1 MDWCNGFAERVL
13 CDEPLACRTWY
24 GLGGAARYL
33 FSPANVDELREVL
46 ACAQRAGLPVRVLGA
61 GANLLVRDEGFEG
74 LVIRLDAPAFT
85 RVGYE
90 GERVIAGGG
99 VELMQLARDC
109 SCRGLSGLEAL
120 AGIPAT
126 IGGAIVMN
134 AGGKFGQIAD
144 VVESATL
151 LERDGTA
158 RGVPAEDMQ
167 FGYRTS
173 AVGGRIVLCAVLR
186 LRRAPVDEVRARFH
200 EIWRFKKESQP
211 MAAHSAGCVF
221 RNPPGESAGR
231 LIDQAGLKGTS
242 IGRARVSE
250 VHGNFIVADAGA
262 TSAEVLT
269 LVDHVRN
276 TVLAH
281 KGIKLELEID
291 VW

>member
-1 MDWCNGFAERVL
+1 
-13 CDEPLACRTWY
+13 
-24 GLGGAARYL
+24 
-33 FSPANVDELREVL
+33 
-46 ACAQRAGLPVRVLGA
+46 
-61 GANLLVRDEGFEG
+61 
-74 LVIRLDAPAFT
+74 
-85 RVGYE
+85 
-90 GERVIAGGG
+90 
-99 VELMQLARDC
+99 
-109 SCRGLSGLEAL
+109 
-120 AGIPAT
+120 
-126 IGGAIVMN
+126 
-134 AGGKFGQIAD
+134 
-144 VVESATL
+144 
-151 LERDGTA
+151 
-158 RGVPAEDMQ
+158 
-167 FGYRTS
+167 
-173 AVGGRIVLCAVLR
+173 
-186 LRRAPVDEVRARFH
+186 VDEVRARFH